1 MTYNRSPALFRAK
14 LRYRIR
20 TSEQAGTFH
29 SRGHGPRFLVMYPS
43 PITRL
48 LKKFSLA
55 LPGVLAGLLIAELTL
70 RLFYPRHYPVI
81 PAAYEYDPETASRL
95 RPEAHLF
102 ATTDHQQ
109 ESVSNLLGT
118 ANFQQSFDDYES
130 LVFAV
135 GDSYT
140 QGTGLPADMSYPA
153 QLDLILN
160 RDERGFYVKRFG
172 VVNLGVAGFGGEQS
186 LLNLRRWGT
195 RLRPPA
201 IILYLGCDNDFA
213 DDLAFGSGDRHRTV
227 IAGSPVWGR
236 LTGPLRFLFERTH
249 IGRLA
254 RATYRERV
262 RQRMVD
268 EATGHSG
275 GQPSVAELEL
285 SVLGRIK
292 SYAEEHH
299 SVLVVGWSE
308 ETESYSWLKSWA
320 ARSGVL
326 FADWA
331 PKAKS
336 VAESMPGLTL
346 DNQHSGGHHRGW
358 VNQLIAAE
366 FAREIGARR

>member
-1 MTYNRSPALFRAK
+1 MN
-14 LRYRIR
+14 
-20 TSEQAGTFH
+20 
-29 SRGHGPRFLVMYPS
+29 
-43 PITRL
+43 RL
-48 LKKFSLA
+48 LRKFSLA
-55 LPGVLAGLLIAELTL
+55 LLGVLAGLFIAELTL
-70 RLFYPRHYPVI
+70 RLFYPRYYPVI

-109 ESVSNLLGT
+109 ESVSNRLGT

-160 RDERGFYVKRFG
+160 RDERGFYVKRLG

-213 DDLAFGSGDRHRTV
+213 DDLAFGGGDRRRTV

-236 LTGPLRFLFERTH
+236 LTGPLRLLFERTH
-249 IGRLA
+249 VGTFV
-254 RATYRERV
+254 RATYRQRV
-262 RQRMVD
+262 RDRMVD
-268 EATGHSG
+268 EAIGHYG
-275 GQPSVAELEL
+275 RKPSAAELEL
-285 SVLGRIK
+285 SVLERIK

-299 SVLVVGWSE
+299 SMLVVGWSD

-320 ARSGVL
+320 SRSGVL

-336 VAESMPGLTL
+336 VREAMPGLTL
-346 DNQHSGGHHRGW
+346 DNRHSGGHHRGW
-358 VNQLIAAE
+358 TNQIIAAE
-366 FAREIGARR
+366 FARQISAGR